1 MKRLTVV
8 AITALAA
15 LLVASAI
22 AMAAQPVP
30 GGIYKGKSTAN
41 DRVFI
46 DVFNNGRKVKVAK
59 VTDRCGVTWR
69 LRRLEIDARGRFS
82 GRQLDGSGDLVF
94 KIRGRFVE
102 RRQITGRIDDTT
114 CKNRAKRSYSA
125 DFVRRG
131 PTS

>member
-1 MKRLTVV
+1 MKRFSVV
-8 AITALAA
+8 AVLALAA
-15 LLVASAI
+15 VLVASAV

-82 GRQLDGSGDLVF
+82 GRQLDGGGDLVF

-102 RRQITGRIDDTT
+102 RRQITGKIDDTT
-114 CKNRAKRSYSA
+114 CKQRERRSYAA

-131 PTS
+131 P